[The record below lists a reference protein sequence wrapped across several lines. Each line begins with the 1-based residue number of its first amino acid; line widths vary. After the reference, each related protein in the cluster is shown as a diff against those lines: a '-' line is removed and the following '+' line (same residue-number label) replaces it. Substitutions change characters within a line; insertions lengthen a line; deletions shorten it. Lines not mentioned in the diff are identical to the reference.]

1 MHYEF
6 GLAFL
11 AAFFS
16 GLKEGVFN
24 FPQVEKN

>member
-1 MHYEF
+1 MIEHA
-6 GLAFL
+6 LAFL

-16 GLKEGVFN
+16 ALKEGVFN